1 MSSNPDGR
9 HLAFPFRIAADGRT
23 AAPASQADH
32 VRDEVL
38 QLVLTSPGERLFLPD
53 FGGGVRKLVFEPTSD
68 VLRGMTQARLTQAF
82 RKWLSTRVALENLNV
97 TFSGDLVEVEIQFRV
112 AGTTDTRVLKF
123 QRTGS

>member
-1 MSSNPDGR
+1 MSANPDGR

-38 QLVLTSPGERLFLPD
+38 QLILTSPGERLFLPD
-53 FGGGVRKLVFEPTSD
+53 FGGGVRRLVFEPTSD
-68 VLRGMTQARLTQAF
+68 VLRGMMQARLTQAF
-82 RKWLSTRVALENLNV
+82 QKWLGGRAILESLQ
-97 TFSGDLVEVEIQFRV
+97 VEFNDARADIQIQYRV

-123 QRTGS
+123 QRTGN